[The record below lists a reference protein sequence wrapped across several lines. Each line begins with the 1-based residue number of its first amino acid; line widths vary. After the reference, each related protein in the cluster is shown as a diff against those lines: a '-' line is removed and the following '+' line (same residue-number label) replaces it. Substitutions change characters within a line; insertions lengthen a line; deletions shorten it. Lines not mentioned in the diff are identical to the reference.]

1 MAEDAGAPV
10 NEPSVSSGRS
20 IPLPPSRADAFKSD
34 GTADSNQSSNETV
47 VDDHTSALKQKGY
60 LHEKGFMG
68 DKALDNATAA
78 FNNAVRIGA
87 ALSPLGRSI
96 SRSTYLSSET
106 RNKTTRYF
114 LYDNE
119 KSLLAKKAG
128 EFSAPGIIPYDVME
142 EFLYILV
149 CVDNYDDLK
158 YISQVVGIPELD
170 NINLV
175 REPIPLLNVKDLYK
189 VGYLANGVASIV
201 KQYDV
206 KFDLAKAS
214 NYDKSPFYAVQ
225 SGLSFSQFP
234 VASIATTLVSDIVK
248 QVGLSTAI
256 TAGFS
261 AFGSLTGLAKVAAI
275 ASLSTVTSQLSNL
288 TSMLTSSI
296 SSIVSFGLSALG
308 NVVNGLFS
316 MVRKVRDMVNFI
328 SQISAVDVLAATTA
342 KIGDITT
349 QMIKIAT
356 MGTSLGSLASTVLSL
371 AKNVAGPL
379 LSGQSL
385 QTVLGRA
392 GSTALNGILSEL
404 TTGQRLPTSV
414 ITRNPMMISPSYSG
428 KAFFGEMLSPQAAV
442 DQAFCKLIS
451 SFPDPTNGA
460 GNVAFQMQN
469 FGSFGGSLSPAS
481 LISKI
486 VYGISTP
493 PTSGLIGSLI
503 STAASN
509 VTSLLGVS
517 ASTLIEPRRSD
528 NSIPFLVSAAAGIIN
543 QTQSPFS
550 YSTFYNCWKLASSV
564 GNDVQRYQPQYLTVV
579 RTSL

>member
-1 MAEDAGAPV
+1 MADPV
-10 NEPSVSSGRS
+10 TEPSVSAGKS
-20 IPLPPSRADAFKSD
+20 IPLPPSRADAFKAD
-34 GTADSNQSSNETV
+34 GTSDSNQSGNETI
-47 VDDHTSALKQKGY
+47 VDDNTAALKQKGY

-78 FNNAVRIGA
+78 FNTAVRIGA

-96 SRSTYLSSET
+96 SRSSYLSTET
-106 RNKTTRYF
+106 RNKTTKYF

-119 KSLLAKKAG
+119 KNLLARKAS
-128 EFSAPGIIPYDVME
+128 EFSSVGIIPYDVME

-170 NINLV
+170 NKNLV
-175 REPIPLLNVKDLYK
+175 REPIPILNTKDLYK

-206 KFDLAKAS
+206 KFEIAKAS
-214 NYDKSPFYAVQ
+214 NYDKSPYYAIQ
-225 SGLSFSQFP
+225 SGLTLAQFP
-234 VASIATTLVSDIVK
+234 VTSIAINLVSDIVK

-261 AFGSLTGLAKVAAI
+261 AFGSMTGLAKAAAV
-275 ASLSTVTSQLSNL
+275 ASLSTVTSQMSNL
-288 TSMLTSSI
+288 TSMITSSI
-296 SSIVSFGLSALG
+296 TSIMSFGISALKS
-308 NVVNGLFS
+308 VVNGLFG
-316 MVRKVRDMVNFI
+316 MIRKVRDLVNFI
-328 SQISAVDVLAATTA
+328 SQISAVDILAATTA

-356 MGTSLGSLASTVLSL
+356 MGTSLGSLASTIFSL

-385 QTVLGRA
+385 QTVLGRV
-392 GSTALNGILSEL
+392 GSSALNGILSQL

-428 KAFFGEMLSPQAAV
+428 KAFFGEMISPQAAV
-442 DQAFCKLIS
+442 DQAFCKLVS
-451 SFPDPTNGA
+451 SFPSSENGT

-469 FGSFGGSLSPAS
+469 FGSFGGGLTAAS

-493 PTSGLIGSLI
+493 PTSGLIGNLI

-517 ASTLIEPRRSD
+517 ATSLIESRRSD
-528 NSIPFLVSAAAGIIN
+528 NSIPFLVSSAAGLIN
-543 QTQSPFS
+543 QSQSPFP
-550 YSTFYNCWKLASSV
+550 YSTFYNAWKLASSV